1 MKKRQAAFYF
11 KAACFFI
18 FSFYFFTLSPQP
30 AAALSP
36 ELELKRLDIL
46 DRARRMKAW
55 EDEQWQHLLFYE
67 KTLFGR
73 TRNRITNN
81 LFFISPHGSTSP
93 KLELE
98 ADIDGF
104 FFEGRADDSPE
115 CLFPERYRY
124 LRKKLNVTEEQAP
137 IPACRAFEEWKSI
150 LNVDK
155 ASLVFAGGY
164 LNNPSS
170 SYGHTFLRLHR
181 RHTEGADLLDYTMN
195 YAAETGDELGI
206 FYAAKGL
213 FGLYDG
219 MFSTAPYYIKVQEYH
234 NAGSRDLWEFPLNL
248 TEEEMETLL
257 RRAWEMGRFNYPYL
271 FFSKNCS
278 WALLPFLETVRPGIK
293 LQDKFHIAVI
303 PSDTASLIAETFGS
317 SPVYRPSLLN
327 TVKWKRSLLS
337 KEEKNAA
344 YHIAS
349 KKKQQ
354 QGFEEISAMPDSRK
368 AAVLEYTGDYI
379 SWLKHSGKIKKE
391 EADRRTMPVLSERA
405 KLGQQDTFEGK
416 PEQPVSILKAHDSF
430 RISAGA
436 AFHKDGPSYEFAM
449 RGALQDLLDDP
460 SGYLEDSALEMLNL
474 RGRYTPETGRAFL
487 EQGALVRVTSF
498 NPWTRWEKQKSW
510 EVGINFEQARE
521 TGKETGNA
529 LIGTPYISLGY
540 SARAPVPLQPL
551 FYLLGGLETGFGPS
565 LGEENYRIGG
575 GGKAGAM
582 ASAGRF
588 RFNAEAKYYSYFSG
602 YSKPLWTGNIGASFT
617 ISRNTALRAVYGWRK
632 HYNETGIYIMQFVP
646 AP

>member
-1 MKKRQAAFYF
+1 MKTKQAVFYF
-11 KAACFFI
+11 RAVCFFI
-18 FSFYFFTLSPQP
+18 FSLYIFCPQT
-30 AAALSP
+30 ATALSP

-46 DRARRMKAW
+46 ERARNRKVW
-55 EDEQWQHLLFYE
+55 EDEKWQSLLFYE
-67 KTLFGR
+67 KSLFGR
-73 TRNRITNN
+73 TGSRITNSK
-81 LFFISPHGSTSP
+81 FFVSPHGSTSP

-98 ADIDGF
+98 AEIDGF
-104 FFEGRADDSPE
+104 FFEGRTDDSPE
-115 CLFPERYRY
+115 CLFPERYRM
-124 LRKKLNVTEEQAP
+124 LREKLHITEEQAP
-137 IPACRAFEEWKSI
+137 KPECQSFEEWKSI

-206 FYAAKGL
+206 FYAVKGL
-213 FGLYDG
+213 FGLYNG
-219 MFSTAPYYIKVQEYH
+219 MFSTAPYYIKVQEYR

-248 TEEEMETLL
+248 TEDEMNTLL
-257 RRAWEMGRFNYPYL
+257 RRAWEMGRFSYPYL

-303 PSDTASLIAETFGS
+303 PSDTASLVAETFGGA
-317 SPVYRPSLLN
+317 PVYRPSLLN

-337 KEEKNAA
+337 KQEKDAA

-349 KKKQQ
+349 QKKQQ
-354 QGFEEISAMPDSRK
+354 KGFEEISDMPDSRK

-379 SWLKHSGKIKKE
+379 SWLNHSGKISRQ
-391 EADRRTMPVLSERA
+391 EADRRTMPVLSARA
-405 KLGQQDTFEGK
+405 KLGQQNTFEGR
-416 PEQPVSILKAHDSF
+416 PEQPVSILEAHDSF
-430 RISAGA
+430 RLSAGA
-436 AFHKDGPSYEFAM
+436 AFHKNGPSYEFAM

-460 SGYLEDSALEMLNL
+460 AGYLDDSALEMLNL
-474 RGRYTPETGRAFL
+474 RGRYTPKTGRLFL

-521 TGKETGNA
+521 TGLETGNA
-529 LIGTPYISLGY
+529 LIGTPYVSIGY
-540 SARAPVPLQPL
+540 SARVPAPTQPL

-565 LGEENYRIGG
+565 LGDSNYRIGG
-575 GGKAGAM
+575 GGKTGVL

-588 RFNAEAKYYSYFSG
+588 RFNAEARYYSYFSG
-602 YSKPLWTGNIGASFT
+602 YSRPLWTGSAGISFR
-617 ISRNTALRAVYGWRK
+617 ISRNTAMRAVYGWRR
-632 HYNETGIYIMQFVP
+632 HYKETGVYITQFVP